1 VYRDASIGA
10 DRKSVGLAMTFMSDA
25 RTLVDDEVDSVVGA
39 IIGAAEAA
47 LGASVR
53 Q

>member
-1 VYRDASIGA
+1 
-10 DRKSVGLAMTFMSDA
+10 MSDA
-25 RTLVDDEVDSVVGA
+25 RTLVDDEVDRVVGT
-39 IIGAAEAA
+39 IIGAAEKA